1 MSNQRRWSHLI
12 LGRSGS
18 PAAAPRMPAPGAPSR
33 NAAMLFPLQHLVT
46 LQQTAAEAALGDGAL
61 KARVTGEQFKH
72 DVRIAQS
79 LRRSP
84 GRGPDVDKVCAVG
97 GHAGHRGKGGPPMT
111 LRPPAS
117 GRATVLPTGSR
128 GPVMP
133 LSPPIIQAIGLV
145 VKETADELCPLR
157 PRSFR
162 RAEAP
167 RRIPASAPC
176 APPARDGMAQAAEP
190 PLPPACIPPRG
201 WTALLQKVFDAGS
214 RRPRPKAGH
223 ARLPALSISATRF
236 SRRPQRCIP
245 VF

>member
-18 PAAAPRMPAPGAPSR
+18 PAAAPRMPAPGAPSP

-46 LQQTAAEAALGDGAL
+46 LRQTAAEAALGDGAL

-133 LSPPIIQAIGLV
+133 LSPPIIHAIGLV

-190 PLPPACIPPRG
+190 PPPPACIPPQG

-214 RRPRPKAGH
+214 PRPKAGH
-223 ARLPALSISATRF
+223 ARLPALSISAARF

>member
-1 MSNQRRWSHLI
+1 MSNQRRWPHTLF
-12 LGRSGS
+12 GRSGS
-18 PAAAPRMPAPGAPSR
+18 PAAAPRMPAPGAPSP

-46 LQQTAAEAALGDGAL
+46 LRQTAAEAALGDGAL

-133 LSPPIIQAIGLV
+133 LSPPNHTRHWTGCQRDCGC
-145 VKETADELCPLR
+145 LCPLR

-190 PLPPACIPPRG
+190 LPLPACIPPRG

-223 ARLPALSISATRF
+223 ARLPALSISAARF